1 MNDLFNL
8 KIIILEVDVHNIK
21 NLCNLNLIKENQ
33 LIKFPH
39 KLFQVLIYN

>member
-1 MNDLFNL
+1 MHYN
-8 KIIILEVDVHNIK
+8 VDVHNIK

-39 KLFQVLIYN
+39 KLFHVLIYN